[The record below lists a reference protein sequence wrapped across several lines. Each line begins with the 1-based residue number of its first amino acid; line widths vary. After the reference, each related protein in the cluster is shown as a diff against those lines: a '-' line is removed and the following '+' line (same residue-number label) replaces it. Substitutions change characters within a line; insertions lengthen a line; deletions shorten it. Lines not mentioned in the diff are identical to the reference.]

1 MHLDIA
7 AHEVHQLPTDRQPK
21 PGPALH
27 RASLGHLDERLE
39 QARLVRRSDTD
50 TGILHVHPDD
60 RPPLVQAPFLETDRH
75 LSPLGELDRIA
86 HQVGEHL
93 LEAQGI
99 DQHVPSRG
107 IVQLHNE
114 PQAFLP
120 GQAFEHAAHRL
131 HDMAQANP
139 LGREGQVAGLDLGDV
154 EDVAD
159 EQLQRPRS
167 LVGDL
172 QRGAFALLRRQAL
185 QDQFE
190 DADDRI
196 HRRTDLVAH
205 GRQEDA
211 LRPIRLVRL
220 AHRLAQ
226 LAGQALPFGDVDP
239 AVHQAEHPALAIP
252 VGRDPMVD
260 LQQLPADA
268 HRHVGEARRSSPSHR
283 QALLVHEPCLAALDP
298 VGIGQQGAAGLLTG
312 HPQAFQVIAVAG
324 QQATVERADAHRVG
338 NPVDQRLL
346 QCQAAAQVGFGTLPA
361 PEPEL
366 QDSIPA
372 QASDADQA
380 GHQQA
385 EHQAGRGRRAQPVGS
400 LV

>member
-1 MHLDIA
+1 M
-7 AHEVHQLPTDRQPK
+7 
-21 PGPALH
+21 
-27 RASLGHLDERLE
+27 
-39 QARLVRRSDTD
+39 
-50 TGILHVHPDD
+50 
-60 RPPLVQAPFLETDRH
+60 
-75 LSPLGELDRIA
+75 
-86 HQVGEHL
+86 
-93 LEAQGI
+93 
-99 DQHVPSRG
+99 
-107 IVQLHNE
+107 
-114 PQAFLP
+114 
-120 GQAFEHAAHRL
+120 
-131 HDMAQANP
+131 
-139 LGREGQVAGLDLGDV
+139 
-154 EDVAD
+154 
-159 EQLQRPRS
+159 
-167 LVGDL
+167 
-172 QRGAFALLRRQAL
+172 
-185 QDQFE
+185 
-190 DADDRI
+190 
-196 HRRTDLVAH
+196 AH

-268 HRHVGEARRSSPSHR
+268 HRHVGKARRSSPSHR

-346 QCQAAAQVGFGTLPA
+346 QCQAAAQVGFGTLPT

-366 QDSIPA
+366 QDGIPA
-372 QASDADQA
+372 QSSDADQA